1 MCVYAR
7 GGGEER
13 EETRPKER
21 GSEREGGRGMIER
34 EETIEKRERERKKGR
49 EGDE

>member
-1 MCVYAR
+1 MCVYSGPR
-7 GGGEER
+7 
-13 EETRPKER
+13 ER

-34 EETIEKRERERKKGR
+34 EETIERQEARARKKKGR